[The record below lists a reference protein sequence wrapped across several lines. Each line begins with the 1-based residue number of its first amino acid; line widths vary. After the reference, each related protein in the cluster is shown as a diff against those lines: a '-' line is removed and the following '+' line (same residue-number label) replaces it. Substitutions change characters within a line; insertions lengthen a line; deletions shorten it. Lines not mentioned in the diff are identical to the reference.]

1 MPRALFEKKG
11 NAIWMSHLDLMRVFQ
26 RSFKRAGLPL
36 THTQGFNPR
45 PSVSI
50 ALPLSV
56 GVESCCELLD
66 FDLDGAEVPYD
77 ELCSRLNNALVEG
90 VRVLKVYDDGKK
102 IKHLAYLDCIVTLE
116 YDKGVPADTIA
127 QLNEL
132 FGRSEVLV
140 EKKSKNGIQDQ
151 DIIPM
156 VKNIEVKQTDNY
168 TVTIVARVCCQN
180 PTLNPM
186 QLHAAVVRHL
196 PELTPDFAK
205 CSRVEIY
212 DNDETVFRYGE

>member
-66 FDLDGAEVPYD
+66 FDLDAAVVPGD
-77 ELCSRLNNALVEG
+77 EICVRLNDALVEG
-90 VRVLKVYDDGKK
+90 VWVLKVYDDGRK
-102 IKHLAYLDCIVTLE
+102 IKHLAYLDCLLTME
-116 YDKGVPADTIA
+116 YDKGVPENAA
-127 QLNEL
+127 NQLREL
-132 FGRSEVLV
+132 FGRRELPV
-140 EKKSKNGIQDQ
+140 EKKSKNGVQDQ

-156 VKNIEVKQTDNY
+156 IRKLDIEQTDDH
-168 TVTIVARVCCQN
+168 TVTMSARVCCQN

-186 QLHAAVVRHL
+186 QLHAAVLQHL
-196 PELTPDFAK
+196 PELTPNFVK
-205 CSRVEIY
+205 CSRIEIY
-212 DNDETVFRYGE
+212 DNDEIVFR